1 MPIRDSKSEAAVKPL
16 DTSQSEIERIV
27 RAESSDPFHFLG
39 PHWLDR
45 DGKRVLAIRAYHP
58 AASEMAVEWLGG
70 SPQRHSAIAAEKI
83 HPGGV
88 FEAVVPE

>member
-1 MPIRDSKSEAAVKPL
+1 MSIRDSKSEAAVKPI
-16 DTSQSEIERIV
+16 DATQSEIERIV

-58 AASEMAVEWLGG
+58 AATELAIVWLRGFPGKSFDDRGG
-70 SPQRHSAIAAEKI
+70 ENSSGRR
-83 HPGGV
+83 V
-88 FEAVVPE
+88 